1 MALRTS
7 MPLSATGSMPG
18 VGGLI
23 GNGRFRNHGRAVT
36 GRAMAHRNAGMNG
49 GNAGARRV
57 PSTAVRQVLTPGVS
71 DLRPVTDWTDSGTA
85 RQRASG
91 AACLAALPGTGPVQ

>member
-1 MALRTS
+1 
-7 MPLSATGSMPG
+7 MPG